1 MAWHILKQHGICRQ
15 FADYLLSF
23 FLLLSKSPSNV
34 CTVVALFCKFYKAA
48 GPLGDDENMIDLVQ
62 NLSWQRIK
70 CVLSLEGSL
79 P

>member
-1 MAWHILKQHGICRQ
+1 MESAVNSQITI
-15 FADYLLSF
+15 LSF
-23 FLLLSKSPSNV
+23 FLLLFKSALNV

-48 GPLGDDENMIDLVQ
+48 GPLVDDENIIDLVQ

-70 CVLSLEGSL
+70 CVLLLSLEGSL